1 MSEPVAYASLPPTAQ
16 MMGAGL
22 SFGSLVEWA
31 RKAVNLLQTTGD
43 TFVDLLEDG
52 FRMWQA
58 ISSRDLSGILAAFA
72 SGKDN
77 VEIIVKAIK
86 DEFGID

>member
-1 MSEPVAYASLPPTAQ
+1 MSEPVSYASLPPTP
-16 MMGAGL
+16 MMQSVGL

-77 VEIIVKAIK
+77 VEIIITAIRN
-86 DEFGID
+86 EFQF